1 MSLFMQETCYNNPP
15 FVSPLSFS
23 EETLV
28 EHRLPLDWVWN
39 SLNNQWRN
47 KTTLQYPGLSIRSKS
62 PQLIRWI
69 DKSLVTLDRLQG
81 LIVSHKVPLWSPQP
95 PRVLCWHLKVSRVV
109 PLQETCFWPSI
120 HSHQSIMTSW
130 TWMRKWEQS
139 LSLGLFSL
147 DWICFDSFCN
157 LADCKKLWKATPTS
171 WVHLYSYSRH
181 IYAKYNNPNYPN
193 RKWYHRYT
201 KRTRQ
206 GIIDMHGRNGITYIQ
221 REIGKVS

>member
-139 LSLGLFSL
+139 LS
-147 DWICFDSFCN
+147 WIFLSSRIGFVLTVSATWQIAKSFGKQHPRVGFIYTAT
-157 LADCKKLWKATPTS
+157 ADTFMQNT
-171 WVHLYSYSRH
+171 
-181 IYAKYNNPNYPN
+181 IIQIIQTGN
-193 RKWYHRYT
+193 
-201 KRTRQ
+201 
-206 GIIDMHGRNGITYIQ
+206 GIIDIQ
-221 REIGKVS
+221 RELGKVS

>member
-15 FVSPLSFS
+15 FASPLSFS

-120 HSHQSIMTSW
+120 HSHQSIMTLW

-139 LSLGLFSL
+139 LSLGFFSL
-147 DWICFDSFCN
+147 RELDLFWQFLQLGRLQEALESNTNALGSFIQILSLRYKRTWKQVWHICR
-157 LADCKKLWKATPTS
+157 
-171 WVHLYSYSRH
+171 RH
-181 IYAKYNNPNYPN
+181 MNAKYQKPNYQ
-193 RKWYHRYT
+193 WYQRYT
-201 KRTRQ
+201 KT
-206 GIIDMHGRNGITYIQ
+206 
-221 REIGKVS
+221 GKVSYLW